1 MKLRATIPLLVT
13 VTVASASCSASE
25 PGERKYEI
33 PAALCGVDIGSE
45 LYSTIFPPGETIRL
59 AEPSEYESG
68 LMFSDGSCTVYVDD
82 KVVISVDSKGSRE
95 RTSGGGPL
103 APGISPY
110 LESRGFDLSIEE
122 SKLIKESPHEV
133 RVWENFAAVHVPC
146 AQSSG
151 MDYTGMNVSIDLR
164 GNTDRD
170 FSDDLKEIIEPY
182 AEERIAKMGSGICD
196 NP

>member
-1 MKLRATIPLLVT
+1 
-13 VTVASASCSASE
+13 
-25 PGERKYEI
+25 
-33 PAALCGVDIGSE
+33 
-45 LYSTIFPPGETIRL
+45 
-59 AEPSEYESG
+59 
-68 LMFSDGSCTVYVDD
+68 MFSDGSCTVYVDD